1 MQEINIGS
9 IYADLD
15 IRTGNLD
22 RGLARAREALEACD
36 REAVQLQADL
46 KQGAIS
52 ATDHANRMAALS
64 ATVHGLTTRMN
75 AAYSATTTLN
85 TGLEVLNRR
94 SNDMVRQ
101 SSRMA
106 TGLMQLGY
114 IADDV
119 QYGFSGVVNNI
130 APLAYGLGGSAGLA
144 SGLQITAVAA
154 HQLYV
159 HLDDLKDAL
168 GVSGVRTEAEEM
180 ERLEKATSRT
190 ADETDRLNRYK
201 EKQKEIA
208 KMMAG
213 ESQQAGE
220 VEKAVQDVYNETG
233 TERVAGALGAKMRTP
248 ITPEQQQEIDNI
260 QADIDREKAGKSL
273 KIVGSAGG
281 TYAVE
286 RPSDPRRVAAL
297 EERLER
303 TKADIERQRN
313 EEGNNRAK
321 ELMRQA
327 LQAGPEGEQ
336 ARRSIMTKFAD
347 PNDPLHNI
355 VAQLQAAPPRA
366 MDAMVDQFKQNER
379 PKRAREAQQERDQGD
394 QKALGRMAF
403 LEKKVEE
410 GRADPAEF
418 RELEKLKEKDAEKKK
433 KEEAAQERKDAAS
446 RQRAV
451 GRKAFLEE
459 QSHKRLLTGDE
470 FQELQNLRSV
480 DTAKT
485 QREALRE
492 GVKAAPGG
500 TKQIA
505 ETLAMNVMQGVI
517 DPVAA
522 RKAIADRLKE
532 NGATEMESDLAAGK
546 FMGDAAKTVEE
557 GFYKRALNAQQSVTS
572 RVFNANDLATEFQSS
587 VGGTKN
593 KELSELEAMRK
604 NLDRLIQQGEIR
616 FIRTKR

>member
-1 MQEINIGS
+1 LS
-9 IYADLD
+9 
-15 IRTGNLD
+15 
-22 RGLARAREALEACD
+22 RAREALEAIS
-36 REAVQLQADL
+36 REASQLDADL
-46 KQGAIS
+46 RSNAIS
-52 ATDHANRMAALS
+52 KGDHAARVVALANTYDQLAAK
-64 ATVHGLTTRMN
+64 MQ
-75 AAYSATTTLN
+75 AAYGATRTLN
-85 TGLEVLNRR
+85 TGLEIVNKK
-94 SNDMVRQ
+94 SADMV
-101 SSRMA
+101 SKTSRMGQ
-106 TGLMQLGY
+106 GLMQLGY
-114 IADDV
+114 IADDI
-119 QYGFSGVVNNI
+119 QYGFSGIVNNI
-130 APLAYGLGGSAGLA
+130 APLAYGLGGSAGV
-144 SGLQITAVAA
+144 AVAA
-154 HQLYV
+154 QTAAVAIYQLYV
-159 HLDDLKDAL
+159 NWDKLTDAL

-190 ADETDRLNRYK
+190 ADETERLNRYK

-208 KMMAG
+208 KMMGG

-220 VEKAVQDVYNETG
+220 VGKAVQDVFSETG
-233 TERVAGALGAKMRTP
+233 TDRVAGALAGKMRTAL
-248 ITPEQQQEIDNI
+248 TPEQEARIKAAENQLAMAKMIASGELGGEFVGLDGNSMSARDT
-260 QADIDREKAGKSL
+260 ADPEKAQKAL
-273 KIVGSAGG
+273 DDTIRAIEEDRNKE
-281 TYAVE
+281 AV
-286 RPSDPRRVAAL
+286 D
-297 EERLER
+297 
-303 TKADIERQRN
+303 
-313 EEGNNRAK
+313 RAK

-336 ARRSIMTKFAD
+336 ARQSIMTKFAD

-394 QKALGRMAF
+394 QKAMGRMAF

-557 GFYKRALNAQQSVTS
+557 GFYKRALNSQQSVTS

-616 FIRTKR
+616 FIRTKK

>member
-1 MQEINIGS
+1 MADINIGS

-22 RGLARAREALEACD
+22 RGIARAREALKACD
-36 REAVQLQADL
+36 REAVQLNEDL
-46 KQGAIS
+46 KQGGIT
-52 ATDHANRMAALS
+52 ATDHASRMAALA
-64 ATVHGLTTRMN
+64 ATVSGLTTRME
-75 AAYSATTTLN
+75 AAYGATRTLN
-85 TGLEVLNRR
+85 TGLEILNKKA
-94 SNDMVRQ
+94 NGMVGAT
-101 SSRMA
+101 SRMGQ
-106 TGLMQLGY
+106 GLMQLGY
-114 IADDV
+114 IADDI
-119 QYGFSGVVNNI
+119 QYGFSGIVNNI

-144 SGLQITAVAA
+144 AGLQITAVAA

-180 ERLEKATSRT
+180 ERLAKATSRT
-190 ADETDRLNRYK
+190 AEETEKLNRYK
-201 EKQKEIA
+201 EKQSEIA
-208 KMMAG
+208 QMMG
-213 ESQQAGE
+213 GQSQQTGE
-220 VEKAVQDVYNETG
+220 VAKAVQDVFSETG
-233 TERVAGALGAKMRTP
+233 VDRVSGALAAKMMAP
-248 ITPEQQQEIDNI
+248 ITPEQQAEIDAA
-260 QADIDREKAGKSL
+260 QAKVDAAKAGVGESVEMVGLDGNSYSMKLPADPASAEEKL
-273 KIVGSAGG
+273 EKVRGKIQKDRDKEAGDR
-281 TYAVE
+281 AV
-286 RPSDPRRVAAL
+286 
-297 EERLER
+297 
-303 TKADIERQRN
+303 
-313 EEGNNRAK
+313 

-336 ARRSIMTKFAD
+336 ARQSIMTKFAD

-366 MDAMVDQFKQNER
+366 MDAMVNQFKQTER
-379 PKRAREAQQERDQGD
+379 PKRAQEADQEDA
-394 QKALGRMAF
+394 KTLGRMAY

-418 RELEKLKEKDAEKKK
+418 RELEKLKEKDAKK
-433 KEEAAQERKDAAS
+433 KEKEKAAQERKDAAS

-459 QSHKRLLTGDE
+459 KEKKEGLSWDEETELERLQSID
-470 FQELQNLRSV
+470 S
-480 DTAKT
+480 AKV

-505 ETLAMNVMQGVI
+505 ETLAMDVMQGVI

-522 RKAIADRLKE
+522 RKQIADRLKE
-532 NGATEMESDLAAGK
+532 NGATDMEANFASGK

-557 GFYKRALNAQQSVTS
+557 GFYKRALNAQHSATS

-593 KELSELEAMRK
+593 KELSVLEAMQK
-604 NLDRLIQQGEIR
+604 NLDKLIQQGEIR